1 MAGVVLI
8 LLSLPL
14 REGIMSATAKA
25 EDTIAGLPRNGN
37 FYREARRTLRSFCPQ
52 AVLNWR
58 EARYYAR
65 YGEVELHL
73 LEFLCQRHRDAIDV
87 GANDGSYV
95 HYLRRHARRV
105 IAFEPMPTFARMLR
119 RKFRR
124 GVIVESVALSDAAGT
139 VSLCMPVVDGAV
151 VTGCSTISSAASAVY
166 PAHRAI
172 EVPMDR
178 LDNVY
183 GGDVGFIKIDV
194 EGHQQAVLDGAVETI
209 RRCRP
214 RMLVEVEER
223 LSPGGLALA
232 QAYFKELGYRGYYV
246 HDGSLKPID
255 QFSIAHLQKPSNL
268 PELTAP
274 LEQRQRFGQ
283 YLYNFIFLPPD
294 EPTETPRRL
303 SDRLSRL

>member
-1 MAGVVLI
+1 
-8 LLSLPL
+8 
-14 REGIMSATAKA
+14 MSATAKA
-25 EDTIAGLPRNGN
+25 EGPIAGLPRNGN
-37 FYREARRTLRSFCPQ
+37 IYREARRTLRSFCPQ

-73 LEFLCQRHRDAIDV
+73 LEFLCQRDRDAIDV

-105 IAFEPMPTFARMLR
+105 IAFEPMPAFTRILR
-119 RKFRR
+119 RKFWR
-124 GVIVESVALSDAAGT
+124 GVVVESVALSDAAGM
-139 VSLCMPVVDGAV
+139 VSLCTPVVDGAV
-151 VTGCSTISSAASAVY
+151 VSGCSTISSAASAVY

-194 EGHQQAVLDGAVETI
+194 EGHQQAVLDGAVATI
-209 RRCRP
+209 RRCQP
-214 RMLVEVEER
+214 RMLVEAEEER

-232 QAYFKELGYRGYYV
+232 KAYFKELGYRGYYV
-246 HDGSLKPID
+246 HDGRLKQID

-268 PELTAP
+268 PDLTAP
-274 LEQRQRFGQ
+274 LEQRKRFGQ

-294 EPTETPRRL
+294 EPAETLRRMSERL
-303 SDRLSRL
+303 SQL